1 MVNAQADARLW
12 TPKGAQRGYNRGC
25 DRPEAGDYS
34 TGHHQHPPHS
44 STAEHLLPKQE
55 VAVQFRRGGQ
65 LPVAPTTFHTHNAA
79 SYNRGFYGSL
89 ALDSS
94 STHGWHIHRRCD
106 RRNARGLVT
115 AMTGTKRRVVR
126 ISALTF
132 AAALVVMMRGP
143 FTAADVAEETGLH
156 RDTVYRLIEAMR
168 QQSVCRECGVAPD
181 TLGRMSVRV
190 YSLSS
195 STEANT

>member
-1 MVNAQADARLW
+1 
-12 TPKGAQRGYNRGC
+12 
-25 DRPEAGDYS
+25 
-34 TGHHQHPPHS
+34 
-44 STAEHLLPKQE
+44 
-55 VAVQFRRGGQ
+55 
-65 LPVAPTTFHTHNAA
+65 
-79 SYNRGFYGSL
+79 
-89 ALDSS
+89 
-94 STHGWHIHRRCD
+94 
-106 RRNARGLVT
+106 
-115 AMTGTKRRVVR
+115 MTGTKRRVVR